1 MGFLCIEST
10 PDSRFTPEHRR
21 LLHVL
26 VTNLELALEDMQL
39 QRRVF
44 TALRHIGPEIEL
56 VQQWSRQLKYAS
68 PESLQQLETNPI
80 FTSDFQRLVK
90 EALAH
95 YWGGPKLTRSPL
107 LNLEVV
113 KAAAQGNRTPVQALR
128 AVMAQAVEALRP
140 EGERDRTSTAWLL
153 YDLLTLKFLR
163 GKRVREAALELA
175 VSESDFYRKERA
187 AIEEVAKILEAMERE
202 KLALQEEREKPK
214 AQVEC

>member
-1 MGFLCIEST
+1 LCIESA

-21 LLHVL
+21 LLYVL

-44 TALRHIGPEIEL
+44 TALQHIGPEIEL
-56 VQQWSRQLKYAS
+56 VQQWGRQLKYAS

-95 YWGGPKLTRSPL
+95 YWGGPKLTLSPL

-113 KAAAQGNRTPVQALR
+113 KAAAAAGNRTPVQALR